1 MEGLQEAVMYS
12 EKETEQLKAKI
23 EELTEKTEYLENH
36 VEYLQDE
43 VKAMKNSLSWKI
55 TAPIRMLLLRCKPLK
70 SVFKFIKSIF
80 KSGIKD
86 TIQIYGEK
94 RDKHIQAKAFLL
106 TEKEAGQQRQHV
118 FEKQHQ
124 FLIIAAIDDKAAGNE
139 QSRQQVKEFV
149 SSVSRQTYERWQ
161 LLLLAD
167 TKEDLEEVQGML
179 AGQENKAGKLKCA
192 LKTEDRWKKEVS
204 SDYLLFCNT
213 GVLLQESL
221 LFEIMAETQAEE
233 KEVIYTDSVV
243 IKDSVKNITGHQFRP
258 DYSPHMLENYNYI
271 GNVFCVK
278 RECLDGMEEDT
289 KRFKDAYSYD
299 LLLKLSERAAFAHI
313 PKVLYYNR
321 EEIETADAVQNI
333 MQEEKEALR
342 QHFARKGRGVEVT
355 DGELPCTYHLQY
367 KIDGSPKV
375 SIMIPTCDHVQDLQ
389 LCITSI
395 LEKSTYSNYEIIVI
409 ENNSKEEETFAY
421 YKTLEN
427 IKNIKVIY
435 WEGGF
440 NYSAINNFGEKH
452 ADGSYLLLL
461 NNDIEVI
468 TPSWIEEMLMY
479 AQMEDVGAVGV
490 KLFFPDDTIQ
500 HAGVILGIRG
510 LAGHGH
516 RGFRRDAD
524 GYMNRL
530 KIVQDYSIVTAACLM
545 IERKKFTQIKGFDE
559 ELAVDY
565 NDVDLCMKLIRQGY
579 YNVFTPYAQMYHYE
593 SKSRGSNVTKEKLAR
608 VEKEFYHFNI
618 RWNRQIKGGDPYYN
632 KNLTLHE
639 DDFSIGTNQEE

>member
-1 MEGLQEAVMYS
+1 MYS
-12 EKETEQLKAKI
+12 EKETEQLKAQI
-23 EELTEKTEYLENH
+23 EELVEKTEYLENH
-36 VEYLQDE
+36 VQYLQDE

-55 TAPIRMLLLRCKPLK
+55 TAPVRMLLLRCKPLK

-80 KSGIKD
+80 KSGLKN
-86 TIQIYGEK
+86 TIQAYGEK
-94 RDKHIQAKAFLL
+94 RDKSIQAKAFLL

-118 FEKQHQ
+118 FEKKHE
-124 FLIIAAIDDKAAGNE
+124 FLIAAAIDDGAAGNE
-139 QSRQQVKEFV
+139 QNKLQYIKEFAA
-149 SSVSRQTYERWQ
+149 SVSRQTYEGWQ
-161 LLLLAD
+161 LLFLVD
-167 TKEDLEEVQGML
+167 TEESLEEVQEML
-179 AGQENKAGKLKCA
+179 AEQGNTDGKIRCA
-192 LKTEDRWKKEVS
+192 LKTEDIWKNEVS

-213 GVLLQESL
+213 RVLLQESF
-221 LFEIMAETQAEE
+221 LFEIMAEIQEEE

-243 IKDSVKNITGHQFRP
+243 IKDSIKDIGGHQFRP

-278 RECLDGMEEDT
+278 RECCNGMEEDR
-289 KRFKDAYSYD
+289 KLSGDAYSYD
-299 LLLKLSERAAFAHI
+299 LLLKLSEKAAFTHI
-313 PKVLYYNR
+313 AKVLYYNR
-321 EEIETADAVQNI
+321 EEEKTADDMQNI
-333 MQEEKEALR
+333 MQEEKESLR
-342 QHFARKGRGVEVT
+342 QHFMRKGCKVAVE
-355 DGELPCTYHLQY
+355 DGELPYTYHLQY
-367 KIDGSPKV
+367 EIKGNPKV
-375 SIMIPTCDHVQDLQ
+375 SIMIPTCDHIQDLQ

-395 LEKSTYSNYEIIVI
+395 QEKSTYSNYEIIII

-421 YKTLEN
+421 YKTLEGRDN
-427 IKNIKVIY
+427 IKIIC
-435 WEGGF
+435 WENGF

-452 ADGSYLLLL
+452 AEGSYLLLL

-479 AQMEDVGAVGV
+479 AQMEEVGAVGA

-516 RGFRRDAD
+516 RGFDRDAD

-545 IERKKFTQIKGFDE
+545 IDRKKFMQIKGFDE

-579 YNVFTPYAQMYHYE
+579 YNVFTPYTQMYHYE
-593 SKSRGSNVTKEKLAR
+593 SKSRGANVTKEKLAR